1 MELMESPQ
9 ETWASEPYVQQLLA
23 YMLAMP
29 TADHSVAVAT
39 LLDGDDLRAAQAVSL
54 LRASNRLDFSK
65 QKWQASVSKNKGV
78 AYHTWMYH
86 FLGGAPAKLLPRF
99 LVTDLWF
106 GVDWARVY
114 GSVAIGG
121 VSAHE
126 IC

>member
-54 LRASNRLDFSK
+54 A
-65 QKWQASVSKNKGV
+65 
-78 AYHTWMYH
+78 
-86 FLGGAPAKLLPRF
+86 
-99 LVTDLWF
+99 
-106 GVDWARVY
+106 
-114 GSVAIGG
+114 
-121 VSAHE
+121 
-126 IC
+126 